1 MSDMKRSLYIGA
13 VFVAIL
19 VALGVG
25 REALKKTTA
34 AQGRGAVQAP
44 IFKPIFKIDPLWPK
58 PLPNHWVLGSVT
70 GVAVDGQDHIWITHR
85 GADSLGN
92 NEKGG
97 ILNPPTGCC
106 VPAPQIL
113 EFDQSGNLVSHWGG
127 PGEGYD
133 WPQSTGG
140 MTVDHKGNL
149 WIAAAGPPEPAA
161 GRGQGAAPPAAG
173 ARSSAPAAP
182 RPQDAHVI
190 KFSRAGQFLLQIGR
204 AGKVEPSDSK
214 TGLNRPTA
222 VRIDPATNEAYIA
235 DTGNRRVVVFD
246 AQSGAYKR
254 HWGAYG
260 EKPDGASLG
269 PYDPNAPPA
278 KQFRALSCVAIAK
291 DGLVY
296 VCDRQNDRIQV
307 FQKDGKFVKEAFVS
321 KTTLGDGSVWDIA
334 FSSDPR
340 QRFLY
345 VADGHDKK
353 IFILRRDTLEV
364 VSSFGDG
371 GRMPGQ
377 FYGVGSIAVDSKGN
391 VYTGETY
398 EGKRVQ
404 KFVYRGLG
412 TAIQTTGSTGS
423 TGKRK

>member
-1 MSDMKRSLYIGA
+1 MSVMKRCLYICAAFILIAFGA
-13 VFVAIL
+13 
-19 VALGVG
+19 GQN
-25 REALKKTTA
+25 ALKKTA
-34 AQGRGAVQAP
+34 DAQGRGGVQAP
-44 IFKPIFKIDPLWPK
+44 IFKVDPLWPK

-70 GVAVDGQDHIWITHR
+70 GVAVDARDHIWITHR

-92 NEKGG
+92 NEKGA

-106 VPAPQIL
+106 VPAPQVL
-113 EFDQSGNLVSHWGG
+113 EFDQAGNLISHWGG
-127 PGEGYD
+127 PGEGFE
-133 WPQSTGG
+133 WPQSTGAISI
-140 MTVDHKGNL
+140 DHKGNV
-149 WIAAAGPPEPAA
+149 WIAAAGQPEPAA
-161 GRGQGAAPPAAG
+161 GRGAAPTT
-173 ARSSAPAAP
+173 P

-190 KFSRAGQFLLQIGR
+190 KFSRTGQFLLQIGR
-204 AGKVEPSDSK
+204 AGKVEGGDSK
-214 TGLNRPTA
+214 TGLNRPA
-222 VRIDPATNEAYIA
+222 GARVDPATNEVYVA
-235 DTGNRRVVVFD
+235 DGFGNRRVVVFD
-246 AQSGAYKR
+246 ADTGAYKR

-260 EKPDGASLG
+260 EKPDDASLG
-269 PYDPNAPPA
+269 PYDPNATPA
-278 KQFRALSCVAIAK
+278 KQFRTVSGAAIAK

-307 FQKDGKFVKEAFVS
+307 FEKNGNFVKEAFVS

-334 FSSDPR
+334 FSHDPQ

-353 IFILRRDTLEV
+353 VFILRRESLEV
-364 VSSFGDG
+364 VSSFGAG

-391 VYTGETY
+391 VYTGENY

-404 KFVYRGLG
+404 KFVYKGLG
-412 TAIQTTGSTGS
+412 SAVQTTGSTGS

>member
-1 MSDMKRSLYIGA
+1 MSDMKRCLYICAAFILIAFGA
-13 VFVAIL
+13 
-19 VALGVG
+19 GQD
-25 REALKKTTA
+25 ALKKTA
-34 AQGRGAVQAP
+34 DAQGRGGVQAP
-44 IFKPIFKIDPLWPK
+44 IFKVDPLWPK

-70 GVAVDGQDHIWITHR
+70 GVAVDARDHIWITHR

-92 NEKGG
+92 NEKGA

-106 VPAPQIL
+106 VPAPQVL
-113 EFDQSGNLVSHWGG
+113 EFDQAGNLISHWGG
-127 PGEGYD
+127 PGEGFE
-133 WPQSTGG
+133 WPQSPGAISI
-140 MTVDHKGNL
+140 DHKGNV
-149 WIAAAGPPEPAA
+149 WIAAAGQPEPAA
-161 GRGQGAAPPAAG
+161 GRTAAPTT
-173 ARSSAPAAP
+173 P

-204 AGKVEPSDSK
+204 AGKVESSDSK
-214 TGLNRPTA
+214 TGLNRPA
-222 VRIDPATNEAYIA
+222 IARVDPAANEVYVG
-235 DTGNRRVVVFD
+235 DGFGNRRVVVFD
-246 AQSGAYKR
+246 ADTGAYKR

-260 EKPDGASLG
+260 EKPDDATLG
-269 PYDPNAPPA
+269 PYDSNAPPA
-278 KQFRALSCVAIAK
+278 KQFRTVSGVAIAK

-307 FQKDGKFVKEAFVS
+307 FEKNGKFVKEDFVS

-334 FSSDPR
+334 FSHDPQ

-353 IFILRRDTLEV
+353 VFILRRESLKV
-364 VSSFGDG
+364 VSSFGAG

-404 KFVYRGLG
+404 KFVYKGLG
-412 TAIQTTGSTGS
+412 TAPSQY
-423 TGKRK
+423 RER

>member
-1 MSDMKRSLYIGA
+1 MSDMKRSLYICATFIGLLIAFGA
-13 VFVAIL
+13 
-19 VALGVG
+19 GQT
-25 REALKKTTA
+25 ALKKTA
-34 AQGRGAVQAP
+34 DAQGRSGVRAP
-44 IFKPIFKIDPLWPK
+44 SFKVDPLWPK

-70 GVAVDGQDHIWITHR
+70 GVAVDDRDHIWITHR

-92 NEKGG
+92 NEKGAV
-97 ILNPPTGCC
+97 LNPPTGCC
-106 VPAPQIL
+106 VPAPQVL
-113 EFDQSGNLVSHWGG
+113 EFDQAGNLISHWGG
-127 PGEGYD
+127 PGEGYE

-140 MTVDHKGNL
+140 ISIDHKGNV
-149 WIAAAGPPEPAA
+149 WIAAAGQSDTAA

-173 ARSSAPAAP
+173 GRSNAPADP

-190 KFSRAGQFLLQIGR
+190 KFSRTGKFLLQIGR
-204 AGKVEPSDSK
+204 AGKIEGSDSK
-214 TGLNRPTA
+214 TGLNRPA
-222 VRIDPATNEAYIA
+222 GVRVDPATNEAYVA
-235 DTGNRRVVVFD
+235 DGFGARRVVVFD
-246 AQSGAYKR
+246 ADNGAYKR

-260 EKPDGASLG
+260 EKPDDASLG

-278 KQFRALSCVAIAK
+278 KQFRTVSGVAIAK
-291 DGLVY
+291 DGLIY

-334 FSSDPR
+334 FSHDPQ
-340 QRFLY
+340 QRFIY

-353 IFILRRDTLEV
+353 IFILMRDTLEV
-364 VSSFGDG
+364 VSSFGAG

-391 VYTGETY
+391 IYTGETY

-412 TAIQTTGSTGS
+412 AAPNQN
-423 TGKRK
+423 R

>member
-1 MSDMKRSLYIGA
+1 MRNTKPLRNLYLGA
-13 VFVAIL
+13 AFIAL
-19 VALGVG
+19 LFALGPIASE
-25 REALKKTTA
+25 RMTA
-34 AQGRGAVQAP
+34 ARRTGGVQAP
-44 IFKPIFKIDPLWPK
+44 VFQVDPLWPK

-70 GVAVDGQDHIWITHR
+70 GVAVDGHDHIWITHR

-92 NEKGG
+92 NEKGA
-97 ILNPPTGCC
+97 ILSPPTGCC
-106 VPAPQIL
+106 VPAPQVL
-113 EFDQSGNLVSHWGG
+113 EFDQAGNLISHWGG

-140 MTVDHKGNL
+140 ITIDHKGNV

-161 GRGQGAAPPAAG
+161 GRAQGAGASAAG
-173 ARSSAPAAP
+173 ARSAAPAAP
-182 RPQDAHVI
+182 QPEDAHVL
-190 KFSRAGQFLLQIGR
+190 KFTRTGQFLLQIGH
-204 AGKVEPSDSK
+204 AGKTEGNDSRV
-214 TGLNRPTA
+214 GLNRPA
-222 VRIDPATNEAYIA
+222 SVRVDPAANEVYVA
-235 DTGNRRVVVFD
+235 DGFGNRRVVVFD
-246 AQSGAYKR
+246 ADTGAWKR

-260 EKPDGASLG
+260 EKPADKSPG

-278 KQFRALSCVAIAK
+278 KQFRTVSCVSVAK
-291 DGLVY
+291 DGMVY
-296 VCDRQNDRIQV
+296 VCDRQSDRIQV

-334 FSSDPR
+334 FSHDPQ

-353 IFILRRDTLEV
+353 VFVLRRDTLDV

-371 GRMPGQ
+371 GRLPGQ

-404 KFVYRGLG
+404 KFIYKGPGRPSGQYRE
-412 TAIQTTGSTGS
+412 
-423 TGKRK
+423 R

>member
-1 MSDMKRSLYIGA
+1 MSDMKRSLYICAAFVVLLIACGA
-13 VFVAIL
+13 GQIVF
-19 VALGVG
+19 
-25 REALKKTTA
+25 KQTTA
-34 AQGRGAVQAP
+34 AQGRGGVQAP
-44 IFKPIFKIDPLWPK
+44 IFKVDPLWPK

-70 GVAVDGQDHIWITHR
+70 GVAVDAQDHIWITHR

-92 NEKGG
+92 NEKGA

-106 VPAPQIL
+106 VPAPQVL
-113 EFDQSGNLVSHWGG
+113 EFDQAGNLVSHWGG
-127 PGEGYD
+127 PGEGYE

-140 MTVDHKGNL
+140 GAIDHKGNV
-149 WIAAAGPPEPAA
+149 WIAAAGLPEPVA
-161 GRGQGAAPPAAG
+161 GRGAAPTTP
-173 ARSSAPAAP
+173 P
-182 RPQDAHVI
+182 RPQDAHVL
-190 KFSRAGQFLLQIGR
+190 KLSRTGKFLLQIGR
-204 AGKVEPSDSK
+204 AGKVEGSDSK
-214 TGLNRPTA
+214 TGLNRPA
-222 VRIDPATNEAYIA
+222 GARIDPATNEAYVA

-246 AQSGAYKR
+246 ADTGAYKR

-260 EKPDGASLG
+260 EKPDDASLG
-269 PYDPNAPPA
+269 PYDPNAPAA
-278 KQFRALSCVAIAK
+278 KQFRTVSCVAISK

-307 FQKDGKFVKEAFVS
+307 FRKDGKFVKEAFVS

-334 FSSDPR
+334 FSHDPQ

-353 IFILRRDTLEV
+353 IFILRRETLEV
-364 VSSFGDG
+364 VSSFGSG

-412 TAIQTTGSTGS
+412 PSQY
-423 TGKRK
+423 RER

>member
-1 MSDMKRSLYIGA
+1 MKRCLYICAAFILIAFGA
-13 VFVAIL
+13 
-19 VALGVG
+19 GQTG
-25 REALKKTTA
+25 LKKA
-34 AQGRGAVQAP
+34 ADAQGRAGVQAP
-44 IFKPIFKIDPLWPK
+44 IFKVDPLWPK

-70 GVAVDGQDHIWITHR
+70 GVAVDARDHIWIIHR

-92 NEKGG
+92 NEKGA

-106 VPAPQIL
+106 VPAPQVL
-113 EFDQSGNLVSHWGG
+113 EYDQAGNLISHWGG
-127 PGEGYD
+127 PGEGFE
-133 WPQSTGG
+133 WPQSPGAISI
-140 MTVDHKGNL
+140 DHKGNA
-149 WIAAAGPPEPAA
+149 WIVAAGQPELVS
-161 GRGQGAAPPAAG
+161 GRGAAPTT
-173 ARSSAPAAP
+173 P
-182 RPQDAHVI
+182 RPQDAQVI

-204 AGKVEPSDSK
+204 AGKVEGSDSK
-214 TGLNRPTA
+214 TGLNRPA
-222 VRIDPATNEAYIA
+222 IARVDPATNEVYVA
-235 DTGNRRVVVFD
+235 DGFGNRRVVVFD
-246 AQSGAYKR
+246 ADTGAYKR

-260 EKPDGASLG
+260 EKPDDTSLG

-278 KQFRALSCVAIAK
+278 KQFRTVSGVAIAK

-307 FQKDGKFVKEAFVS
+307 FEKNGKFVKEAFVS

-334 FSSDPR
+334 FSHDPQ

-353 IFILRRDTLEV
+353 VFIMRRESLEV
-364 VSSFGDG
+364 VSSFGAG

-404 KFVYRGLG
+404 KFVYKGLG
-412 TAIQTTGSTGS
+412 TIVPTTGSTGS
-423 TGKRK
+423 AGKRK